1 MKKRMYITLGLI
13 CVIFITLIVFYK
25 MLIVSPNN
33 YREKQG
39 NYFSKN
45 ANSFDGNVYEFEYLG
60 GGYCLLKINVLNY
73 QINKKIN

>member
-39 NYFSKN
+39 DYFSKN

-60 GGYCLLKINVLNY
+60 GGLLSFKN
-73 QINKKIN
+73 